1 VQSSLAACQAFFQ
14 WWIGEL
20 AGCLPKSW
28 SVRSPWG
35 RSEFVLIPQAQELIL
50 GRDRGDGRLEVLQR
64 FLVRDGKP
72 MPQTLPDP
80 IEARLNRA
88 SSMTLR
94 LPAELGL
101 RKTIRLPLATL
112 ENLRESVAFQLDR
125 HTPFSQDDAYFDCT
139 LLQRDDAAGQLAV
152 EATVVARGVV
162 SAACATAERLG
173 WRISA
178 VEIMRDETAGDKS
191 PTRLTVPDLRRKP
204 RAQLALTAAAI
215 VLLILLAGV
224 AALFP
229 VTAAQLQERELAQQ
243 LDAARHQAEAAAS
256 LDKQN
261 QELKREANFLAGRL
275 KAHPSALDILLELTK
290 LTPNETSLDTAQ
302 YTGTQIQFSGVS
314 NSASALIGRF
324 AQSSVFRNMEFR
336 SPVTPD
342 PRNGRERFQI
352 SGQLQAQPDKP

>member
-1 VQSSLAACQAFFQ
+1 
-14 WWIGEL
+14 
-20 AGCLPKSW
+20 
-28 SVRSPWG
+28 
-35 RSEFVLIPQAQELIL
+35 
-50 GRDRGDGRLEVLQR
+50 
-64 FLVRDGKP
+64 
-72 MPQTLPDP
+72 
-80 IEARLNRA
+80 
-88 SSMTLR
+88 
-94 LPAELGL
+94 
-101 RKTIRLPLATL
+101 
-112 ENLRESVAFQLDR
+112 
-125 HTPFSQDDAYFDCT
+125 
-139 LLQRDDAAGQLAV
+139 
-152 EATVVARGVV
+152 
-162 SAACATAERLG
+162 
-173 WRISA
+173 
-178 VEIMRDETAGDKS
+178 
-191 PTRLTVPDLRRKP
+191 
-204 RAQLALTAAAI
+204 LTAAAI